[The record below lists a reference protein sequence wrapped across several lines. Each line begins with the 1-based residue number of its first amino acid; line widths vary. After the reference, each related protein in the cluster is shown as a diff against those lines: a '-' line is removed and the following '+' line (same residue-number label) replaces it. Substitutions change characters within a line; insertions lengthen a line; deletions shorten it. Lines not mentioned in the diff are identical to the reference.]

1 MTNTCLLPPRPI
13 GRGLSVNPREST
25 GALIW
30 ALGSTKKKKEESEIR
45 KNKMSGLE
53 CRLYLHL

>member
-30 ALGSTKKKKEESEIR
+30 ALGSTKKKEESEIR
-45 KNKMSGLE
+45 KN
-53 CRLYLHL
+53 